1 MQENTEKVHFL
12 LAKEWGAVRINI
24 FRVGKKKIVVSLF
37 SENLLGLLEV
47 VCR

>member
-24 FRVGKKKIVVSLF
+24 FRVEKKKLWLAYFQRTFLVY
-37 SENLLGLLEV
+37 
-47 VCR
+47 